1 MIPIKRAADVSLA
14 SPLPIS
20 KVKSHKWSLAERG
33 ASSLMLYIFTRHKHS
48 LQFQKI
54 AAHTDSACMQKKNNN
69 KKISPTSE
77 DNLVMKKN
85 LKNTSFCRLELD
97 V

>member
-1 MIPIKRAADVSLA
+1 MIPIKRAADVSLV

-20 KVKSHKWSLAERG
+20 KVESHKWSSAERG
-33 ASSLMLYIFTRHKHS
+33 ASSLMLYIFTHHKHS

-54 AAHTDSACMQKKNNN
+54 AAHTDSACMQKK
-69 KKISPTSE
+69 KKKRTPTSE

-85 LKNTSFCRLELD
+85 QKNTSFWGLELN